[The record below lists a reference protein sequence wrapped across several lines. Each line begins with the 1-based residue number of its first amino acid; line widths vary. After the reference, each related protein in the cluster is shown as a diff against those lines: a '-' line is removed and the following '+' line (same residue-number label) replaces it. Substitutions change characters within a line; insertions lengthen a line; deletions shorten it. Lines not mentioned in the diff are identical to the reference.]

1 MYFFTS
7 DMIYAIRE
15 QITEW
20 LNRYI
25 FETEPHKKG
34 DECL

>member
-15 QITEW
+15 QIVEFF
-20 LNRYI
+20 NRYV
-25 FETEPHKKG
+25 FETKPHTKG
-34 DECL
+34 DECS